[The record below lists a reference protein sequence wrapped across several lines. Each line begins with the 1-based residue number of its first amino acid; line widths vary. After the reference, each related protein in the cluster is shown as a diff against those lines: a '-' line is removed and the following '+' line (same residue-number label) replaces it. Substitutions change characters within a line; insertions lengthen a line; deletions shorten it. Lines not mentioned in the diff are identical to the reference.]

1 MGWGCGEDKICGAR
15 SRSLKC
21 IAAAR
26 LENTSSSTDGF
37 QRHPQILS
45 SPPPQ
50 RLSFRRDERLRQ
62 VCRPSAGLRRLIVS
76 RSKCG
81 ENLVVATTCIC
92 LRLFFSLSMSKDAA
106 SRSGGSNRGHP
117 RLTVETIS
125 GGRDKSR
132 CERQKLRPSLQSP
145 SINLAGG
152 RRRNQF
158 WRGHGSPPVLSEV
171 FYELSTAANSKE
183 CERSP

>member
-1 MGWGCGEDKICGAR
+1 MPGGVSALSDETLIRQVRTLPGRPADGVVRCVYESFVPGGKVVVGWGCGEDKICGAR

-92 LRLFFSLSMSKDAA
+92 LRLFF
-106 SRSGGSNRGHP
+106 
-117 RLTVETIS
+117 
-125 GGRDKSR
+125 
-132 CERQKLRPSLQSP
+132 
-145 SINLAGG
+145 
-152 RRRNQF
+152 
-158 WRGHGSPPVLSEV
+158 
-171 FYELSTAANSKE
+171 
-183 CERSP
+183 